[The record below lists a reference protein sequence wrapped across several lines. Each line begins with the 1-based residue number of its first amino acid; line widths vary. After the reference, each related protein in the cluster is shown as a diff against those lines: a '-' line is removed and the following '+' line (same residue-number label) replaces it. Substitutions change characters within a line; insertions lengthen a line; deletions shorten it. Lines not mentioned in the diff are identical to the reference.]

1 MRTWAEIDLTALEH
15 NYRTL
20 RAMLPRECRFLGLC
34 KANAYGHGA
43 AVIGHTLERLG
54 ADMLAVAC
62 VSEAE
67 ELRQSGVKL
76 PILCLGET
84 PEELIPLLLELDVT
98 QMVEDLE
105 TGRRLSAAAQ
115 RAGRTLRVHV
125 KLDTGMSRLGFLWE
139 AGRDGGRDRP
149 AVPPARSGGRG
160 PVYPLCGRRRERGL
174 YYGPV

>member
-1 MRTWAEIDLTALEH
+1 
-15 NYRTL
+15 
-20 RAMLPRECRFLGLC
+20 
-34 KANAYGHGA
+34 
-43 AVIGHTLERLG
+43 
-54 ADMLAVAC
+54 MLAVAC

-115 RAGRTLRVHV
+115 RAGRTPA
-125 KLDTGMSRLGFLWE
+125 GPCE
-139 AGRDGGRDRP
+139 AGHRP
-149 AVPPARSGGRG
+149 
-160 PVYPLCGRRRERGL
+160 
-174 YYGPV
+174 

>member
-15 NYRTL
+15 NYRT
-20 RAMLPRECRFLGLC
+20 A
-34 KANAYGHGA
+34 GHAAPGMPVSGPLQGQRLWTWGRCDRSYPGA
-43 AVIGHTLERLG
+43 PGSGYAGG
-54 ADMLAVAC
+54 GC

-115 RAGRTLRVHV
+115 RAGRTLRS
-125 KLDTGMSRLGFLWE
+125 M
-139 AGRDGGRDRP
+139 
-149 AVPPARSGGRG
+149 
-160 PVYPLCGRRRERGL
+160 
-174 YYGPV
+174 